1 VVKPEQVLPRCFVA
15 NRVRA
20 KQKFQRNLMELNF
33 SEYLALFFTALI
45 AVGVLTPLVRKVALR
60 IEILDAPTES
70 HKTHKEAI
78 PYLGGV
84 AIIIGTCL
92 TTYLAIFVSG
102 QASTLSLASAVLIPA
117 VLMGV
122 IGLVDDIKKLSP
134 WPRFIAQN
142 LFGLVIAVILI
153 ATSTLGSPT
162 GNTLMDVLI
171 TIFWIVGITNSIN
184 FFDNVDGGA
193 SGTVAISSLF
203 LFFLALQGGQYAI
216 AALSL
221 VLTGATTGFL
231 LWNKPPARIYMGDA
245 GALFLGILIAT
256 LTLRFDPNPINLSA
270 SFALPILLLA
280 VPILDTT
287 VAVISRVRRRI
298 SPFQGGQD
306 HLSHRLM
313 RAGLS
318 KRQAVLSLWIIS
330 AFYCLIAIAIS
341 NAPFDT
347 ERALTGIAGVIWLL
361 MLALFLRTPD
371 TAKD

>member
-1 VVKPEQVLPRCFVA
+1 
-15 NRVRA
+15 
-20 KQKFQRNLMELNF
+20 MELNF
-33 SEYLALFFTALI
+33 SEYLALFFAALI
-45 AVGVLTPLVRKVALR
+45 AVGLLTPLVRKVALR

-84 AIIIGTCL
+84 AIIVGTCL
-92 TTYLAIFVSG
+92 TTYLAIVVSG
-102 QASTLSLASAVLIPA
+102 QASALSLVSAVLIPA

-142 LFGLVIAVILI
+142 LFGLVIAIILI

-162 GNTLMDVLI
+162 GNTLIDVLI
-171 TIFWIVGITNSIN
+171 TIIWIVGITNSIN

-203 LFFLALQGGQYAI
+203 LFFLSLQGGQYAI

-221 VLTGATTGFL
+221 VLTGATIGFL
-231 LWNKPPARIYMGDA
+231 LWNRPPARIYMGDA

-256 LTLRFDPNPINLSA
+256 LTLRFNPNPINLIA

-280 VPILDTT
+280 VPILDTS
-287 VAVISRVRRRI
+287 VAVISRLRRRI

-306 HLSHRLM
+306 HL
-313 RAGLS
+313 
-318 KRQAVLSLWIIS
+318 
-330 AFYCLIAIAIS
+330 
-341 NAPFDT
+341 
-347 ERALTGIAGVIWLL
+347 
-361 MLALFLRTPD
+361 
-371 TAKD
+371 

>member
-1 VVKPEQVLPRCFVA
+1 
-15 NRVRA
+15 
-20 KQKFQRNLMELNF
+20 MELNF

-45 AVGVLTPLVRKVALR
+45 FVGVLTPLVRKVALR

-92 TTYLAIFVSG
+92 TTYLAILVSG
-102 QASTLSLASAVLIPA
+102 QASALSLVSAVLIPA

-122 IGLVDDIKKLSP
+122 VGLVDDIKKLSP

-142 LFGLVIAVILI
+142 LFGLVIAFVLI

-162 GNTLMDVLI
+162 GNTLIDVLI
-171 TIFWIVGITNSIN
+171 TIIWIVGITNSIN

-203 LFFLALQGGQYAI
+203 LFFLSFQGGQYLI

-231 LWNKPPARIYMGDA
+231 LWNRPPARIYMGDA

-280 VPILDTT
+280 VPILDTS
-287 VAVISRVRRRI
+287 VAVISRLRRRI

-313 RAGLS
+313 RAGIS
-318 KRQAVLSLWIIS
+318 KRQAVLSLWLIS
-330 AFYCLIAIAIS
+330 AFYCFIAVAIS
-341 NAPFDT
+341 NAPFDL
-347 ERALTGIAGVIWLL
+347 ERVLTGIAGLIWLL
-361 MLALFLRTPD
+361 MLILFLKTSD
-371 TAKD
+371 SSKN

>member
-1 VVKPEQVLPRCFVA
+1 
-15 NRVRA
+15 
-20 KQKFQRNLMELNF
+20 MELNF

-45 AVGVLTPLVRKVALR
+45 FVGVLTPLVRKVALR

-92 TTYLAIFVSG
+92 TTYLAILVSG
-102 QASTLSLASAVLIPA
+102 QASALSLASAVLIPA

-122 IGLVDDIKKLSP
+122 IGIVDDIKKLSP

-153 ATSTLGSPT
+153 TTRTLGSPT
-162 GNTLMDVLI
+162 GNTLIDVAI
-171 TIFWIVGITNSIN
+171 TTLWIVGITNSVN

-287 VAVISRVRRRI
+287 VAVISRLRRGI

-313 RAGLS
+313 RAGFS
-318 KRQAVLSLWIIS
+318 KRQAVLSLWLIS
-330 AFYCLIAIAIS
+330 AFYCFIAVAIS
-341 NAPFDT
+341 NAPFDL
-347 ERALTGIAGVIWLL
+347 ERVLTGISGLIWLL
-361 MLALFLRTPD
+361 MLILFLKTSD
-371 TAKD
+371 SSKN

>member
-1 VVKPEQVLPRCFVA
+1 
-15 NRVRA
+15 
-20 KQKFQRNLMELNF
+20 MELNF

-45 AVGVLTPLVRKVALR
+45 FVGALTPLVRKIALR

-92 TTYLAIFVSG
+92 TTYLAIVVSE
-102 QASTLSLASAVLIPA
+102 QASALSLASAVLIPA

-122 IGLVDDIKKLSP
+122 IGLVDDVKKLSP

-153 ATSTLGSPT
+153 ATRTLGSPS
-162 GNTLMDVLI
+162 GNTIIDVAI
-171 TIFWIVGITNSIN
+171 TTLWIVGITNSIN

-193 SGTVAISSLF
+193 SGTVAICSVF
-203 LFFLALQGGQYAI
+203 LFFLALQGGQYSI

-256 LTLRFDPNPINLSA
+256 LTLRFDPNPIYLSA

-280 VPILDTT
+280 VPILDTS
-287 VAVISRVRRRI
+287 VAVISRARRRI

-313 RAGLS
+313 RAGFS
-318 KRQAVLSLWIIS
+318 KRQAVLSLWLIS
-330 AFYCLIAIAIS
+330 TFYCFIALAIS
-341 NAPFDT
+341 NAPFDL
-347 ERALTGIAGVIWLL
+347 EKALTGIAGAIWLL

>member
-1 VVKPEQVLPRCFVA
+1 
-15 NRVRA
+15 
-20 KQKFQRNLMELNF
+20 MELNF
-33 SEYLALFFTALI
+33 SEYLVLFFTALI
-45 AVGVLTPLVRKVALR
+45 FVGLLTPLVRKVALR

-84 AIIIGTCL
+84 AIIVGTCL
-92 TTYLAIFVSG
+92 TTYLAIVVSG
-102 QASTLSLASAVLIPA
+102 QASALSLVSAVLIPA
-117 VLMGV
+117 ALMGV

-142 LFGLVIAVILI
+142 LFGLVIAIILI

-162 GNTLMDVLI
+162 GNTLIDVLI
-171 TIFWIVGITNSIN
+171 TIIWIVGITNSIN

-203 LFFLALQGGQYAI
+203 LFFLSLQGGQYAI

-280 VPILDTT
+280 VPILDTS
-287 VAVISRVRRRI
+287 VAVISRLRRRI

-318 KRQAVLSLWIIS
+318 KRQAVLSLWLIS
-330 AFYCLIAIAIS
+330 AFYCFIAVAIS
-341 NAPFDT
+341 NAPFDL
-347 ERALTGIAGVIWLL
+347 ERVLTGISGLIWLL
-361 MLALFLRTPD
+361 MLILFLKTSD
-371 TAKD
+371 SSKN

>member
-1 VVKPEQVLPRCFVA
+1 
-15 NRVRA
+15 
-20 KQKFQRNLMELNF
+20 MELNF

-45 AVGVLTPLVRKVALR
+45 FVGVLTPLVRKVALR

-92 TTYLAIFVSG
+92 TTYLAILVSG
-102 QASTLSLASAVLIPA
+102 QASALSLVSAVLIPA

-162 GNTLMDVLI
+162 GNTIIDVAI
-171 TIFWIVGITNSIN
+171 TTLWIVGITNSIN

-203 LFFLALQGGQYAI
+203 LFFLALQGGQYSI

-256 LTLRFDPNPINLSA
+256 LTLRFDPNPIYLSA

-287 VAVISRVRRRI
+287 AAVISRVRRRI

-371 TAKD
+371 TAKE

>member
-1 VVKPEQVLPRCFVA
+1 
-15 NRVRA
+15 
-20 KQKFQRNLMELNF
+20 MELNF

-45 AVGVLTPLVRKVALR
+45 AVGLLTPLVRKVALR

-92 TTYLAIFVSG
+92 TTYLAIVVSG
-102 QASTLSLASAVLIPA
+102 QGRALSLVSAVLIPA
-117 VLMGV
+117 VLMGG
-122 IGLVDDIKKLSP
+122 IGLVDDVKKLSP

-142 LFGLVIAVILI
+142 IFGLVIAVILI
-153 ATSTLGSPT
+153 ATSTLGGPT
-162 GNTLMDVLI
+162 GNTLIDVLI
-171 TIFWIVGITNSIN
+171 TIIWIVGITNSIN

-203 LFFLALQGGQYAI
+203 LFFLSLQGGQSAI

-280 VPILDTT
+280 VPILDTS
-287 VAVISRVRRRI
+287 VAVISPGTWDTCPIFTEI
-298 SPFQGGQD
+298 SPVSGTAKNF
-306 HLSHRLM
+306 RPA
-313 RAGLS
+313 R
-318 KRQAVLSLWIIS
+318 V
-330 AFYCLIAIAIS
+330 LIA
-341 NAPFDT
+341 
-347 ERALTGIAGVIWLL
+347 
-361 MLALFLRTPD
+361 
-371 TAKD
+371 

>member
-1 VVKPEQVLPRCFVA
+1 
-15 NRVRA
+15 
-20 KQKFQRNLMELNF
+20 MELNF

-45 AVGVLTPLVRKVALR
+45 AVGLLTPLVRKVALR

-92 TTYLAIFVSG
+92 TTYLAIVVSG
-102 QASTLSLASAVLIPA
+102 QASALSLVSAVLIPA
-117 VLMGV
+117 ALMGV

-142 LFGLVIAVILI
+142 LFGLVIAIILI

-162 GNTLMDVLI
+162 GNTLIDVLI
-171 TIFWIVGITNSIN
+171 TIIWIVGITNSIN

-203 LFFLALQGGQYAI
+203 LFFLSLQGGQYAI

-280 VPILDTT
+280 VPILDTS
-287 VAVISRVRRRI
+287 VAVISRLRRRI

-318 KRQAVLSLWIIS
+318 KRQAVLSLWLIS
-330 AFYCLIAIAIS
+330 AFYCFIAVAIS
-341 NAPFDT
+341 NAPFDL
-347 ERALTGIAGVIWLL
+347 ERVLTGISGLIWLL
-361 MLALFLRTPD
+361 MLILFLKTSD
-371 TAKD
+371 SSKN

>member
-1 VVKPEQVLPRCFVA
+1 
-15 NRVRA
+15 
-20 KQKFQRNLMELNF
+20 MELNF

-45 AVGVLTPLVRKVALR
+45 FVGALTPLVRKIALR

-92 TTYLAIFVSG
+92 TTYLAIVVSG
-102 QASTLSLASAVLIPA
+102 QGRALSLVSAVLIPA

-122 IGLVDDIKKLSP
+122 IGLVDDVKKLSP

-142 LFGLVIAVILI
+142 LFGLVIAIILI

-162 GNTLMDVLI
+162 GNTLIDVLI
-171 TIFWIVGITNSIN
+171 TIIWIVGITNSIN

-203 LFFLALQGGQYAI
+203 LFCLSLQGGQYAI

-280 VPILDTT
+280 VPILDTS
-287 VAVISRVRRRI
+287 VAVISRLRRRI

-313 RAGLS
+313 RAGFS
-318 KRQAVLSLWIIS
+318 KRQAVLSLWLIS
-330 AFYCLIAIAIS
+330 AFYCFIAVAIS
-341 NAPFDT
+341 NAPFDL
-347 ERALTGIAGVIWLL
+347 ERVLTGIAGLIWLL
-361 MLALFLRTPD
+361 MLKLFLKTSD
-371 TAKD
+371 SSKN

>member
-1 VVKPEQVLPRCFVA
+1 
-15 NRVRA
+15 
-20 KQKFQRNLMELNF
+20 MELNF
-33 SEYLALFFTALI
+33 SEYLALFFTALTF
-45 AVGVLTPLVRKVALR
+45 VGVLTPLVRKVALR

-92 TTYLAIFVSG
+92 TTYLAIVVSG
-102 QASTLSLASAVLIPA
+102 QGRALSLVSAVLIPA

-122 IGLVDDIKKLSP
+122 IGLVDDVKKLSP

-162 GNTLMDVLI
+162 GNILIDIALTTL
-171 TIFWIVGITNSIN
+171 WIVGITNSIN
-184 FFDNVDGGA
+184 FFDNLDGGA

-203 LFFLALQGGQYAI
+203 LFFLSLQGEQYAI
-216 AALSL
+216 ASLSL

-280 VPILDTT
+280 VPILDTS
-287 VAVISRVRRRI
+287 VAVISRLRRRI

-313 RAGLS
+313 RAGFS
-318 KRQAVLSLWIIS
+318 KRQAVLSLWLIS
-330 AFYCLIAIAIS
+330 AFYCFIAVAIS
-341 NAPFDT
+341 NAPFDL
-347 ERALTGIAGVIWLL
+347 ERVLTGISGLIWLL
-361 MLALFLRTPD
+361 MLILFLKTSD
-371 TAKD
+371 TSKN

>member
-1 VVKPEQVLPRCFVA
+1 
-15 NRVRA
+15 
-20 KQKFQRNLMELNF
+20 MELNF

-45 AVGVLTPLVRKVALR
+45 FVGALTPLVRKIALR

-92 TTYLAIFVSG
+92 TTYLAIVVSG
-102 QASTLSLASAVLIPA
+102 QGRALSLVSAVLIPA

-122 IGLVDDIKKLSP
+122 IGLIDDVKKLSP

-142 LFGLVIAVILI
+142 LFGLVIAFILI

-162 GNTLMDVLI
+162 GNTQIDLLI

-193 SGTVAISSLF
+193 SGTVAISSLC
-203 LFFLALQGGQYAI
+203 LFFLALQGGQYSI

-287 VAVISRVRRRI
+287 VAVISRLRRRI

-318 KRQAVLSLWIIS
+318 KRQAVLSLWLIS
-330 AFYCLIAIAIS
+330 AFYCFIAVAIS
-341 NAPFDT
+341 NAPFDL
-347 ERALTGIAGVIWLL
+347 ERVLTGISGLIWLL
-361 MLALFLRTPD
+361 MLILFLKTSD
-371 TAKD
+371 SSKK

>member
-1 VVKPEQVLPRCFVA
+1 
-15 NRVRA
+15 
-20 KQKFQRNLMELNF
+20 MELNF

-92 TTYLAIFVSG
+92 TTYLAILVSG
-102 QASTLSLASAVLIPA
+102 QASALSLVSAVLIPA

-153 ATSTLGSPT
+153 ATRTLGSPT
-162 GNTLMDVLI
+162 GDTIIDVAITTL
-171 TIFWIVGITNSIN
+171 WIVGITNSIN

-203 LFFLALQGGQYAI
+203 LFFLAFQGGQYAI

-287 VAVISRVRRRI
+287 VAVISRARRRI

-313 RAGLS
+313 RAGFS
-318 KRQAVLSLWIIS
+318 KRQSVLSLWLIS
-330 AFYCLIAIAIS
+330 TFYCFIALAIS
-341 NAPFDT
+341 NAPFDL
-347 ERALTGIAGVIWLL
+347 ERALTGIAGAIWLL

>member
-1 VVKPEQVLPRCFVA
+1 
-15 NRVRA
+15 
-20 KQKFQRNLMELNF
+20 MELNF

-45 AVGVLTPLVRKVALR
+45 FVGVLTPLVRKVALR

-70 HKTHKEAI
+70 HKTHKVAI

-102 QASTLSLASAVLIPA
+102 QASTLSLVSAVLIPA

-142 LFGLVIAVILI
+142 LFGLVIAIILI

-162 GNTLMDVLI
+162 GNTLIDVLI
-171 TIFWIVGITNSIN
+171 TVIWIVGITNSIN

-203 LFFLALQGGQYAI
+203 LFFLSLQGGQYAI

-287 VAVISRVRRRI
+287 VAVISRLRRRI

-306 HLSHRLM
+306 HLSHRLI

-318 KRQAVLSLWIIS
+318 KRQAVLSLWLIS
-330 AFYCLIAIAIS
+330 AFYCFIAVAIS
-341 NAPFDT
+341 NAPFDL
-347 ERALTGIAGVIWLL
+347 ERVLTGISGLIWVL
-361 MLALFLRTPD
+361 MLILFLKTSD
-371 TAKD
+371 SSKNKKGIIN

>member
-1 VVKPEQVLPRCFVA
+1 
-15 NRVRA
+15 
-20 KQKFQRNLMELNF
+20 MELNF
-33 SEYLALFFTALI
+33 SEYLALFATALI
-45 AVGVLTPLVRKVALR
+45 FVGVLTPLVRKVALK
-60 IEILDAPTES
+60 IEILDAPTEA

-92 TTYLAIFVSG
+92 TTYLAIVVSG
-102 QASTLSLASAVLIPA
+102 QSRALSLVSAVLIPA

-122 IGLVDDIKKLSP
+122 IGLIDDVKKLSP

-142 LFGLVIAVILI
+142 LFGLVIALILI

-162 GNTLMDVLI
+162 GNTQIDLLI

-203 LFFLALQGGQYAI
+203 LFFLALQGGQYSI

-287 VAVISRVRRRI
+287 VAVISRLRRRI

-318 KRQAVLSLWIIS
+318 KRQAVLSLWLIS
-330 AFYCLIAIAIS
+330 AFYCFIAVAIS
-341 NAPFDT
+341 NAPFDL
-347 ERALTGIAGVIWLL
+347 ERVLTGISGLIWLL
-361 MLALFLRTPD
+361 MLILFLKTSD
-371 TAKD
+371 SSKN

>member
-1 VVKPEQVLPRCFVA
+1 
-15 NRVRA
+15 
-20 KQKFQRNLMELNF
+20 MELNF

-45 AVGVLTPLVRKVALR
+45 FVGVLTPLVRKVALR

-84 AIIIGTCL
+84 AIIVGTCL
-92 TTYLAIFVSG
+92 TTYLAIVVSG
-102 QASTLSLASAVLIPA
+102 QASALSLVSAVLIPA

-153 ATSTLGSPT
+153 ATRTLGSPT
-162 GNTLMDVLI
+162 GDTIIDVAITTL
-171 TIFWIVGITNSIN
+171 WIVGITNSIN

-203 LFFLALQGGQYAI
+203 LFFLAFQGGQYAI

-287 VAVISRVRRRI
+287 VAVISRARRRI

-313 RAGLS
+313 RAGFS
-318 KRQAVLSLWIIS
+318 KRQSVLSLWLIS
-330 AFYCLIAIAIS
+330 TFYCFIALAIS
-341 NAPFDT
+341 NAPFDL
-347 ERALTGIAGVIWLL
+347 ERALTGIAGAIWLL

>member
-1 VVKPEQVLPRCFVA
+1 
-15 NRVRA
+15 
-20 KQKFQRNLMELNF
+20 MELNF
-33 SEYLALFFTALI
+33 SEYLALFATALI
-45 AVGVLTPLVRKVALR
+45 FVGVLTPLVRKVALK
-60 IEILDAPTES
+60 IEILDAPTEA

-92 TTYLAIFVSG
+92 TTYLAIVVSG
-102 QASTLSLASAVLIPA
+102 QSRALSLVSAVLIPA

-122 IGLVDDIKKLSP
+122 IGLIDDVKKLSP

-142 LFGLVIAVILI
+142 LFGLVIAFILI

-162 GNTLMDVLI
+162 GNTQIDLLI

-203 LFFLALQGGQYAI
+203 LFFLALQGGQYSI

-287 VAVISRVRRRI
+287 VAVISRLRRRI

-318 KRQAVLSLWIIS
+318 KRQAVLSLWLIS
-330 AFYCLIAIAIS
+330 AFYCFIAVAIS
-341 NAPFDT
+341 NAPFDL
-347 ERALTGIAGVIWLL
+347 ERVLTGISGLIWLL
-361 MLALFLRTPD
+361 MLILFLKTSD
-371 TAKD
+371 SSKN

>member
-1 VVKPEQVLPRCFVA
+1 
-15 NRVRA
+15 
-20 KQKFQRNLMELNF
+20 MELNF

-45 AVGVLTPLVRKVALR
+45 AVGLLTPLVRKVALR

-92 TTYLAIFVSG
+92 TTYLAIVVSG
-102 QASTLSLASAVLIPA
+102 QGRGLSLVSAVLIPA

-122 IGLVDDIKKLSP
+122 IGLVDDVKKLSP

-142 LFGLVIAVILI
+142 IFGLVIAVILI

-162 GNTLMDVLI
+162 GNTLIDVLI
-171 TIFWIVGITNSIN
+171 TIIWIVGITNSIN

-203 LFFLALQGGQYAI
+203 LFFLSLQGGQYAI

-280 VPILDTT
+280 VPILDTS
-287 VAVISRVRRRI
+287 VAVISRLRRRI

-318 KRQAVLSLWIIS
+318 KRQAVLSLWLIS
-330 AFYCLIAIAIS
+330 AFYCFIAVAIS
-341 NAPFDT
+341 KAPFDL
-347 ERALTGIAGVIWLL
+347 ERVLTGISGLIWLL
-361 MLALFLRTPD
+361 MLILFLKTSD
-371 TAKD
+371 SSKN

>member
-1 VVKPEQVLPRCFVA
+1 
-15 NRVRA
+15 
-20 KQKFQRNLMELNF
+20 MELNF
-33 SEYLALFFTALI
+33 SEYLALFATALI
-45 AVGVLTPLVRKVALR
+45 FVGVLTPLVRKVALK
-60 IEILDAPTES
+60 IEILDAPTEA

-92 TTYLAIFVSG
+92 TTYLAIVVSG
-102 QASTLSLASAVLIPA
+102 QGRALSLVSAVLIPA

-122 IGLVDDIKKLSP
+122 IGLIDDVKKLSP

-142 LFGLVIAVILI
+142 LFGLVIAFILI

-162 GNTLMDVLI
+162 GNTQIDLLI

-193 SGTVAISSLF
+193 SGTVAISSLC
-203 LFFLALQGGQYAI
+203 LFFLALQGGQYSI

-287 VAVISRVRRRI
+287 VAVISRLRRRI

-306 HLSHRLM
+306 HLSHRLI

-318 KRQAVLSLWIIS
+318 KRQAVLSLWLIS
-330 AFYCLIAIAIS
+330 AFYCFIAVAIS
-341 NAPFDT
+341 NAPFDL
-347 ERALTGIAGVIWLL
+347 ERVLTGISGLIWLL
-361 MLALFLRTPD
+361 MLILFLKTLD
-371 TAKD
+371 SSKN

>member
-1 VVKPEQVLPRCFVA
+1 
-15 NRVRA
+15 
-20 KQKFQRNLMELNF
+20 MELNF

-45 AVGVLTPLVRKVALR
+45 AVGLLTPLVRKVALR

-92 TTYLAIFVSG
+92 TTYLAIVVSG
-102 QASTLSLASAVLIPA
+102 QDRALSLVSVVLIPA

-122 IGLVDDIKKLSP
+122 IGLVDDIRKLSP

-153 ATSTLGSPT
+153 ATNTLGSPT
-162 GNTLMDVLI
+162 GNTMIDVAI
-171 TIFWIVGITNSIN
+171 TTLWIVGITNSIN

-280 VPILDTT
+280 VPILDTS
-287 VAVISRVRRRI
+287 VAVISRLRRGI

-318 KRQAVLSLWIIS
+318 KRQAVLSLCLIS
-330 AFYCLIAIAIS
+330 AFYCFIAVAIS
-341 NAPFDT
+341 NAPFDL
-347 ERALTGIAGVIWLL
+347 ERVLTGISGLIWLL
-361 MLALFLRTPD
+361 MLILFLKTSD
-371 TAKD
+371 SSKKTA

>member
-1 VVKPEQVLPRCFVA
+1 
-15 NRVRA
+15 
-20 KQKFQRNLMELNF
+20 MELNF
-33 SEYLALFFTALI
+33 SEYLALFATALI
-45 AVGVLTPLVRKVALR
+45 FVGVLTPLVRKVALK
-60 IEILDAPTES
+60 IEILDAPTEA

-92 TTYLAIFVSG
+92 TTYLAIVVSG
-102 QASTLSLASAVLIPA
+102 QGRALSLVSAVLIPA

-122 IGLVDDIKKLSP
+122 IGLIDDVKKLSP

-142 LFGLVIAVILI
+142 LFGLVIAFILI

-162 GNTLMDVLI
+162 GNTQIDLLI

-193 SGTVAISSLF
+193 SGTVAISSLC
-203 LFFLALQGGQYAI
+203 LFFLALQGGQYSI

-287 VAVISRVRRRI
+287 VAVISRLRRRI

-313 RAGLS
+313 RAGFS
-318 KRQAVLSLWIIS
+318 KRQAVLSLWLIS
-330 AFYCLIAIAIS
+330 AFYCFIAVAIS
-341 NAPFDT
+341 NAPFDL
-347 ERALTGIAGVIWLL
+347 ERVLTGISGLIWLL
-361 MLALFLRTPD
+361 MLILFLKTLD
-371 TAKD
+371 SSKN

>member
-1 VVKPEQVLPRCFVA
+1 
-15 NRVRA
+15 
-20 KQKFQRNLMELNF
+20 MELNF

-45 AVGVLTPLVRKVALR
+45 AVGLLTPLVRKVALR

-84 AIIIGTCL
+84 AIIVGTCL
-92 TTYLAIFVSG
+92 TTYLAIVVSG
-102 QASTLSLASAVLIPA
+102 QARALSLVSAVLIPA

-153 ATSTLGSPT
+153 VTSTLGSPT
-162 GNTLMDVLI
+162 GNTLIDVLI
-171 TIFWIVGITNSIN
+171 TIIWIVGITNSIN

-203 LFFLALQGGQYAI
+203 LFFLSLQGGQYAI

-287 VAVISRVRRRI
+287 IAVISRLRRRI

-306 HLSHRLM
+306 HLSHRLI

-318 KRQAVLSLWIIS
+318 KRQAVLSLWLVS
-330 AFYCLIAIAIS
+330 AFYCFIAVAIS
-341 NAPFDT
+341 NAPFDL
-347 ERALTGIAGVIWLL
+347 ERVLTGISGLIWLL
-361 MLALFLRTPD
+361 MLILFLKTSD
-371 TAKD
+371 SSKK

>member
-1 VVKPEQVLPRCFVA
+1 
-15 NRVRA
+15 
-20 KQKFQRNLMELNF
+20 MELNF

-45 AVGVLTPLVRKVALR
+45 FVGVLTPLVRKVALR

-92 TTYLAIFVSG
+92 TTYLAILVSG
-102 QASTLSLASAVLIPA
+102 QASALSLVSAVLIPA

-162 GNTLMDVLI
+162 GNTIIDVAI
-171 TIFWIVGITNSIN
+171 TTLWIVGITNSIN

-280 VPILDTT
+280 VPILDTS
-287 VAVISRVRRRI
+287 VAVISRLRRGI

-313 RAGLS
+313 RAGFS
-318 KRQAVLSLWIIS
+318 KRQAVLSLWLIS
-330 AFYCLIAIAIS
+330 AFYCFIAMAIS
-341 NAPFDT
+341 NAPFVL
-347 ERALTGIAGVIWLL
+347 ERVLAGISGLIWLL
-361 MLALFLRTPD
+361 MLILFLKTSD
-371 TAKD
+371 SSKN

>member
-1 VVKPEQVLPRCFVA
+1 
-15 NRVRA
+15 
-20 KQKFQRNLMELNF
+20 MELNF
-33 SEYLALFFTALI
+33 SDYLALFFTALI
-45 AVGVLTPLVRKVALR
+45 AVGLLTPLVRKVALR

-84 AIIIGTCL
+84 AIIVGTCL
-92 TTYLAIFVSG
+92 TTYLAVFVSG
-102 QASTLSLASAVLIPA
+102 QGRALSQVSAVLIPA
-117 VLMGV
+117 VLMGA

-162 GNTLMDVLI
+162 GNTLIDVLI

-203 LFFLALQGGQYAI
+203 LFFLSLQGGQYAI

-231 LWNKPPARIYMGDA
+231 LWNRPPARIYMGDA

-280 VPILDTT
+280 VPILDTS
-287 VAVISRVRRRI
+287 VAVISRLRRRI

-313 RAGLS
+313 RAGFS
-318 KRQAVLSLWIIS
+318 KRQAVLSLWLIS
-330 AFYCLIAIAIS
+330 AFYCFIAVAIS
-341 NAPFDT
+341 NAPFDL
-347 ERALTGIAGVIWLL
+347 ELVLTGIAGLIWLL
-361 MLALFLRTPD
+361 MLILFLKTSD
-371 TAKD
+371 SSKNKKGIIV

>member
-1 VVKPEQVLPRCFVA
+1 
-15 NRVRA
+15 
-20 KQKFQRNLMELNF
+20 MELNL
-33 SEYLALFFTALI
+33 SEHLALFFTALI
-45 AVGVLTPLVRKVALR
+45 AVGLLTPLVRKVALR

-92 TTYLAIFVSG
+92 TTYLAIVVSG
-102 QASTLSLASAVLIPA
+102 QGRALSLVSAVLIPA

-122 IGLVDDIKKLSP
+122 IGLVDDVKKLSP

-142 LFGLVIAVILI
+142 IFGLVIAVILI

-162 GNTLMDVLI
+162 GNTLIDVLI
-171 TIFWIVGITNSIN
+171 MIIWIVGITNSIN

-203 LFFLALQGGQYAI
+203 LFFLSLQDGQYAI

-280 VPILDTT
+280 VPILDTS
-287 VAVISRVRRRI
+287 VAVISRLSRGI

-313 RAGLS
+313 RAGFS
-318 KRQAVLSLWIIS
+318 KRQAVLSLWLIS
-330 AFYCLIAIAIS
+330 AFYCFIAVAIS
-341 NAPFDT
+341 NAPFDL
-347 ERALTGIAGVIWLL
+347 ERVLTGISGLIWLL
-361 MLALFLRTPD
+361 MLILFLKTSD
-371 TAKD
+371 SSKN

>member
-1 VVKPEQVLPRCFVA
+1 
-15 NRVRA
+15 
-20 KQKFQRNLMELNF
+20 MELNF

-45 AVGVLTPLVRKVALR
+45 AVGLLTPLVRRVALR

-92 TTYLAIFVSG
+92 TTYLAIFFSG
-102 QASTLSLASAVLIPA
+102 QGRALSLVSAVLIPA

-142 LFGLVIAVILI
+142 LFGLVIAIVLI

-162 GNTLMDVLI
+162 GNTLIDVAI
-171 TIFWIVGITNSIN
+171 TTLWIVGITNSIN

-193 SGTVAISSLF
+193 SGTIAISSLF

-221 VLTGATTGFL
+221 VLSGATTGFL

-270 SFALPILLLA
+270 SFSLPILLLA
-280 VPILDTT
+280 VPILDTS
-287 VAVISRVRRRI
+287 VAVISRLRRRI

-318 KRQAVLSLWIIS
+318 KKQAVLSLWILS
-330 AFYCLIAIAIS
+330 AFYCFIAIALS
-341 NAPFDT
+341 NAPYDL
-347 ERALTGIAGVIWLL
+347 EIIIVAVAVVIWTLSFS
-361 MLALFLRTPD
+361 LFLKTTSGPS
-371 TAKD
+371 

>member
-1 VVKPEQVLPRCFVA
+1 
-15 NRVRA
+15 
-20 KQKFQRNLMELNF
+20 MELNF
-33 SEYLALFFTALI
+33 SEYLALFATALI
-45 AVGVLTPLVRKVALR
+45 FVGVLTPLVRKVALK
-60 IEILDAPTES
+60 IEILDAPTEA

-92 TTYLAIFVSG
+92 TTYLAIVVSG
-102 QASTLSLASAVLIPA
+102 QGRALSLVSAVLIPA

-122 IGLVDDIKKLSP
+122 IGLIDDVKKLSP

-142 LFGLVIAVILI
+142 LFGLVIAFILI

-162 GNTLMDVLI
+162 GNTQIDLLI

-193 SGTVAISSLF
+193 SGTVAISSLC
-203 LFFLALQGGQYAI
+203 LFFLALQGGQSSI

-287 VAVISRVRRRI
+287 VAVISRLRRRI

-306 HLSHRLM
+306 HLSHRLI

-318 KRQAVLSLWIIS
+318 KRQAVLSLWLIS
-330 AFYCLIAIAIS
+330 AFYCFIAVAIS
-341 NAPFDT
+341 NAPFDL
-347 ERALTGIAGVIWLL
+347 ERVLTGISGLIWLL
-361 MLALFLRTPD
+361 MLILFLKTLD
-371 TAKD
+371 SSKN

>member
-1 VVKPEQVLPRCFVA
+1 
-15 NRVRA
+15 
-20 KQKFQRNLMELNF
+20 MELNF

-45 AVGVLTPLVRKVALR
+45 FVGVLTPLVRKVALR

-84 AIIIGTCL
+84 AIIVGTCL
-92 TTYLAIFVSG
+92 TTYLAIVVSG
-102 QASTLSLASAVLIPA
+102 QDRALSLVSAVLIPA

-153 ATSTLGSPT
+153 VTSTLGSPT
-162 GNTLMDVLI
+162 GNTLIDVLI
-171 TIFWIVGITNSIN
+171 TVIWIVGITNSIN

-203 LFFLALQGGQYAI
+203 LFFLSLQGGQYAI

-231 LWNKPPARIYMGDA
+231 LWNNPPARIYMGDA

-280 VPILDTT
+280 VPILDTS
-287 VAVISRVRRRI
+287 VAVISRLRRRI

-313 RAGLS
+313 RFGMT
-318 KRQAVLSLWIIS
+318 KKQAVLSLWLMS
-330 AFYCLIAIAIS
+330 LFFCCIAVSIS
-341 NAPFDT
+341 NAPY
-347 ERALTGIAGVIWLL
+347 ALEKLFTFFGASLWTLLFVIFIYKK
-361 MLALFLRTPD
+361 MD
-371 TAKD
+371 

>member
-1 VVKPEQVLPRCFVA
+1 
-15 NRVRA
+15 
-20 KQKFQRNLMELNF
+20 MELNF

-45 AVGVLTPLVRKVALR
+45 AVGLLTPLVRRVALR

-92 TTYLAIFVSG
+92 TTYLAIFFSG
-102 QASTLSLASAVLIPA
+102 QGRALSLVSAVLIPA

-142 LFGLVIAVILI
+142 LFGLVIAIILI

-162 GNTLMDVLI
+162 GNTLIDVAI
-171 TIFWIVGITNSIN
+171 TTLWIVGITNSIN

-193 SGTVAISSLF
+193 SGTIAISSLF

-221 VLTGATTGFL
+221 VLSGATTGFL

-270 SFALPILLLA
+270 SFSLPILLLA
-280 VPILDTT
+280 VPILDTS
-287 VAVISRVRRRI
+287 VAVISRLRRRI

-318 KRQAVLSLWIIS
+318 KKQAVLSLWILS
-330 AFYCLIAIAIS
+330 AFYCFIAIALS
-341 NAPFDT
+341 NAPYDL
-347 ERALTGIAGVIWLL
+347 EIIIVAVAVVIWTLSFS
-361 MLALFLRTPD
+361 LFLK
-371 TAKD
+371 TASGPS

>member
-1 VVKPEQVLPRCFVA
+1 
-15 NRVRA
+15 
-20 KQKFQRNLMELNF
+20 MELNF

-45 AVGVLTPLVRKVALR
+45 FVGVLTPLARKIALR

-92 TTYLAIFVSG
+92 TTYLAILVSE
-102 QASTLSLASAVLIPA
+102 QVSTLWLASAVLIPA

-122 IGLVDDIKKLSP
+122 IGLVDDIKRLSP

-162 GNTLMDVLI
+162 GNTIIDVAI
-171 TIFWIVGITNSIN
+171 TTLWIVGITNSIN
-184 FFDNVDGGA
+184 FFDNLDGGA

-203 LFFLALQGGQYAI
+203 LFFLSLQGEQYAI
-216 AALSL
+216 ASLSL

-280 VPILDTT
+280 VPILDTS
-287 VAVISRVRRRI
+287 VAVISRLRRRI

-313 RAGLS
+313 RGGFS
-318 KRQAVLSLWIIS
+318 KRQAVLSLWLIS
-330 AFYCLIAIAIS
+330 AFYCFIAVAIS
-341 NAPFDT
+341 NAPFDL
-347 ERALTGIAGVIWLL
+347 ERVLTGISGLIWLL
-361 MLALFLRTPD
+361 MLILFLKTSD
-371 TAKD
+371 SSKN

>member
-1 VVKPEQVLPRCFVA
+1 
-15 NRVRA
+15 
-20 KQKFQRNLMELNF
+20 MELNF

-45 AVGVLTPLVRKVALR
+45 AVGLLTPLVRKVALR

-92 TTYLAIFVSG
+92 TTYLAILVSG
-102 QASTLSLASAVLIPA
+102 QASALSLASAVLIPA

-122 IGLVDDIKKLSP
+122 IGIVDDIKKLSP

-153 ATSTLGSPT
+153 TTRTLGSPT
-162 GNTLMDVLI
+162 GNTLIDVAI
-171 TIFWIVGITNSIN
+171 TTLWIVGITNSVN

-287 VAVISRVRRRI
+287 VAVISRLRRGI

-313 RAGLS
+313 RAGFS
-318 KRQAVLSLWIIS
+318 KRQAVLSLWLIS
-330 AFYCLIAIAIS
+330 AFYCFIAVAIS
-341 NAPFDT
+341 NAPFDL
-347 ERALTGIAGVIWLL
+347 ERVLTGISGLIWLL
-361 MLALFLRTPD
+361 MLILFLKTSD
-371 TAKD
+371 SSKN

>member
-1 VVKPEQVLPRCFVA
+1 
-15 NRVRA
+15 
-20 KQKFQRNLMELNF
+20 MELNF

-45 AVGVLTPLVRKVALR
+45 FVGVLTPLARKIALR

-78 PYLGGV
+78 PYLGGM
-84 AIIIGTCL
+84 AIVIGTCL
-92 TTYLAIFVSG
+92 TTYLAILVSG
-102 QASTLSLASAVLIPA
+102 QASALSLASAVLIPA

-153 ATSTLGSPT
+153 ATRTLGSPT
-162 GNTLMDVLI
+162 GNTMIDVAI
-171 TIFWIVGITNSIN
+171 TTLWIVGITNSIN

-203 LFFLALQGGQYAI
+203 LFLLSLQGGQYSI

-287 VAVISRVRRRI
+287 VAVISRLRRRI

-313 RAGLS
+313 RAGFS
-318 KRQAVLSLWIIS
+318 KRQAVLSLWLIS
-330 AFYCLIAIAIS
+330 AFYCFIAVAIS
-341 NAPFDT
+341 NAPFQF
-347 ERALTGIAGVIWLL
+347 EGLVSAIGAVSWL
-361 MLALFLRTPD
+361 AFFFWFLKKSD
-371 TAKD
+371 S

>member
-1 VVKPEQVLPRCFVA
+1 
-15 NRVRA
+15 
-20 KQKFQRNLMELNF
+20 MELNF
-33 SEYLALFFTALI
+33 SEYLALFATALI
-45 AVGVLTPLVRKVALR
+45 FVGVLTPLVRKVALK
-60 IEILDAPTES
+60 IEILDAPTEA

-84 AIIIGTCL
+84 AIIFGTCL
-92 TTYLAIFVSG
+92 TTYLAIVVSG
-102 QASTLSLASAVLIPA
+102 QGRALSLVSAVLIPA

-122 IGLVDDIKKLSP
+122 IGLIDDVKKLSP

-142 LFGLVIAVILI
+142 LFGLVIAFILI

-162 GNTLMDVLI
+162 GNTQIDLLI

-193 SGTVAISSLF
+193 SGTVAISSLC
-203 LFFLALQGGQYAI
+203 LFFLALQGGQYSI

-270 SFALPILLLA
+270 SFALPILILA
-280 VPILDTT
+280 VPILDTS
-287 VAVISRVRRRI
+287 VAVISRLRRRI

-306 HLSHRLM
+306 HLSHRLI

-330 AFYCLIAIAIS
+330 AFYCLIAVAIS
-341 NAPFDT
+341 NAPFDL
-347 ERALTGIAGVIWLL
+347 ERVLTGISGLIWILIL
-361 MLALFLRTPD
+361 ILFLKTSD
-371 TAKD
+371 SSKK